1 VSGYRSKPTYRVIT
15 LTRLGA
21 KVSYIDKS
29 SMDKNELEPKVGSV
43 PFADIS
49 NAWAQVHLR
58 QRLLLR

>member
-1 VSGYRSKPTYRVIT
+1 MTQFSLIV
-15 LTRLGA
+15 A
-21 KVSYIDKS
+21 F
-29 SMDKNELEPKVGSV
+29 V